1 MVAPP
6 VSGRLDSNRV
16 RLVDLEDCEVLM
28 ESGFTRMLAL
38 SCVDGE
44 ITDTPAQCDESET
57 FAVHVSIGV
66 GQEELFTIT
75 HLPTGLAIGR
85 MFCNQADAWAVV
97 GRLNTL
103 EWDWTNTDHHYF
115 ETMRQRLDKPTRRWL
130 ELIKF

>member
-1 MVAPP
+1 MDYPTTFGGEDVKMVAPP

-75 HLPTGLAIGR
+75 HLPGSGSVSFSTGGGSRLKIMYFKTEKRFGCAC
-85 MFCNQADAWAVV
+85 FCLFAKSLKA
-97 GRLNTL
+97 L
-103 EWDWTNTDHHYF
+103 
-115 ETMRQRLDKPTRRWL
+115 
-130 ELIKF
+130 